1 MDTLISNLI
10 EEVDDSRSQ
19 MFEILETIA
28 FEQAKTE
35 VEKKKSNKK
44 QVKKKKAQVSASF
57 REDPKKGSMRDSRNS
72 NKDAVASMQ
81 VGRSK
86 SISMSGH
93 RTTEGFGMEFEEES
107 KETGFEL
114 KSPSDSSSSRMDE
127 SMLDEEDDFEDA
139 EEGNVAVSSDKQTKT
154 LKDVIILDCDE
165 ERIALPC
172 LRDSKIKASTI
183 WTILKDMVGKDIT
196 KYSMPVIVNEPMS
209 IL

>member
-1 MDTLISNLI
+1 
-10 EEVDDSRSQ
+10 
-19 MFEILETIA
+19 
-28 FEQAKTE
+28 
-35 VEKKKSNKK
+35 
-44 QVKKKKAQVSASF
+44 
-57 REDPKKGSMRDSRNS
+57 
-72 NKDAVASMQ
+72 
-81 VGRSK
+81 
-86 SISMSGH
+86 
-93 RTTEGFGMEFEEES
+93 MEFEEET

-114 KSPSDSSSSRMDE
+114 KSPSDSSSSMINMDD

-139 EEGNVAVSSDKQTKT
+139 EEGIVAVSSDKQTKI
-154 LKDVIILDCDE
+154 LKDVIISDCDE

>member
-1 MDTLISNLI
+1 
-10 EEVDDSRSQ
+10 
-19 MFEILETIA
+19 
-28 FEQAKTE
+28 
-35 VEKKKSNKK
+35 
-44 QVKKKKAQVSASF
+44 
-57 REDPKKGSMRDSRNS
+57 
-72 NKDAVASMQ
+72 MQ

-86 SISMSGH
+86 SISMSEK
-93 RTTEGFGMEFEEES
+93 RNTEGLGMEFEEET

-114 KSPSDSSSSRMDE
+114 KSPSDSSSSMINMDD

-139 EEGNVAVSSDKQTKT
+139 EEGIVAVSSDKQTKI
-154 LKDVIILDCDE
+154 LKDVIISDCDE